1 MYISCINAASSHFY
15 FPAEL
20 AGHFSNSISF
30 APGNHPVNCSATP
43 KLLPPLPQLTEQYY
57 INCFFQHICRGSEQK
72 TIYMHSIS

>member
-30 APGNHPVNCSATP
+30 APGNHPVNCSGCHAQVASASSP
-43 KLLPPLPQLTEQYY
+43 VNRAILHQLLFPTHLPGVRAKNNL
-57 INCFFQHICRGSEQK
+57 HA
-72 TIYMHSIS
+72 